1 MPGAVLA
8 TPPGSFALP
17 ALGVGLVYTPALPAA
32 LYRKDSVD
40 FAEITPDTLCR
51 ARRDGAYYRMDLA
64 PDLLDR
70 ARAIC
75 GDLPISVHGVELS
88 IGSTHGMNMSY
99 LTMLDEFQ
107 CAWPFAWHSEHLS
120 FQTFRDADGVIRD
133 TGVPLPL
140 QPTNAAARMV
150 ASRCRKIATRY
161 GVPFLL
167 ENPVH
172 YLPELPAD
180 PAVGD
185 DAGLMERIAAASGCG
200 QLLDLH
206 NVYCNAMNFG
216 FDGRAIIERM
226 PLERVGEIHIAG
238 GSWSEGFRV
247 DAHDNA
253 VPEEVWELLDYTLP
267 RCANVAGVVFESLD
281 VHVGRVGADTVAA
294 DLARASSMWRASRPR
309 VASVSCH

>member
-8 TPPGSFALP
+8 PRPGSFALP
-17 ALGVGLVYTPALPAA
+17 TLGVGLVYTPSLPAE

-51 ARRDGAYYRMDLA
+51 ARGDGAYHRMDLA
-64 PDLLDR
+64 PDLFDR
-70 ARAIC
+70 ARATC

-88 IGSTHGMNMSY
+88 IGSMHGMNTSY
-99 LTMLDEFQ
+99 LAMLDEFQ
-107 CAWPFAWHSEHLS
+107 RVWPFAWHSEHLS
-120 FQTFRDADGVIRD
+120 FQTFQDADGAIRD
-133 TGVPLPL
+133 TGIPLPL
-140 QPTNAAARMV
+140 QPTKAAARMV
-150 ASRCRKIATRY
+150 AARCRKIATRY

-180 PAVGD
+180 PALGD
-185 DAGLMERIAAASGCG
+185 DAGLMERIVAASDCG

-206 NVYCNAMNFG
+206 NVYCNAMNFSL
-216 FDGRAIIERM
+216 DSRAVIERM
-226 PLERVGEIHIAG
+226 PLQRVGEIHIAG

-253 VPEEVWELLDYTLP
+253 VSEEVWELLDYTLP
-267 RCANVAGVVFESLD
+267 RSPNVAGVVLEILD
-281 VHVGRVGADTVAA
+281 VHVERVGADAIA
-294 DLARASSMWRASRPR
+294 EDLARLSSVWRALRTR
-309 VASVSCH
+309 AASVTCH